1 MTADDAAVFYSVM
14 MLLHPLFSFENII
27 GVFIDFQFEGGNH
40 FAFYAHLREHGAGSV
55 LIRTGLKLAD
65 AFFICFKEYKIFFSS
80 AVSWDFF
87 AIGDSFRD
95 DCRKGDAHGSAG
107 FSDSRGEKSAQR
119 KRSGTENSEGL
130 LRQIRKYV
138 HPPAFARLD
147 QSNQIYLLWRVSSLF
162 SCSSMFMAVYFDK
175 LC

>member
-27 GVFIDFQFEGGNH
+27 GVFIDFQFEGWNH

-65 AFFICFKEYKIFFSS
+65 AFFICFKEYKIFLF
-80 AVSWDFF
+80 VCCFLGFF

-95 DCRKGDAHGSAG
+95 DCRKEDAHGSAR
-107 FSDSRGEKSAQR
+107 SRIAEAKKAHKERGQAQEFL
-119 KRSGTENSEGL
+119 TGL
-130 LRQIRKYV
+130 LGQIRKYV

-147 QSNQIYLLWRVSSLF
+147 QSNQIYLL
-162 SCSSMFMAVYFDK
+162 
-175 LC
+175 